1 MQKLSRAHRRFTPG
15 DRKRIVEAYRTSALS
30 QRQFAAQAGISV
42 SALQLW
48 LRQGTAPK
56 AVAPRLIQLPNPLA
70 AATTT
75 PARCLFRVR
84 LTSGAVIEV
93 EGGFEPL
100 ALAPLIKAAARL

>member
-1 MQKLSRAHRRFTPG
+1 MQKLLRAHRRLTPG
-15 DRKRIVEAYRTSALS
+15 EREQLVEAYRRSSLS
-30 QRQFAAQAGISV
+30 RRQFAAQAGISV

-48 LRQGTAPK
+48 LRQGAAPK

-70 AATTT
+70 AATT

-100 ALAPLIKAAARL
+100 ALALWIKAAGRL